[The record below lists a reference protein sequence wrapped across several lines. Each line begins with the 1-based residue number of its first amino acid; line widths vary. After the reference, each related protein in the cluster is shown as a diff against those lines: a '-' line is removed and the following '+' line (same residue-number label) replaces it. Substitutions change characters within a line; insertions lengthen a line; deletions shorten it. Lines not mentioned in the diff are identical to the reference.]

1 MPGGAF
7 YVKQPNAVRRRRRTA
22 LITTSAA
29 VLGVLAGGLLGY
41 GIQDHRAPTPLPP
54 LTGAMPVQPAGAGP
68 APKALP
74 VSQDRNAV
82 YRGDLLKLLVP
93 TPKGAKEENRS
104 WMSLADYAE
113 NFENPAGA
121 FTGLVDH
128 QYQRGAD
135 AEWSDRKST
144 SYFTVRLIQ
153 FRDDAAPWA
162 PQEMIY
168 QANLAS
174 GDSGYGASLDV
185 PGTVDG
191 QVWGSAGPESDPGH
205 VPYYSGHGQARVGNI
220 YVEVWV
226 DGIKPIKASTVLA
239 VMKRQLVRL

>member
-1 MPGGAF
+1 M
-7 YVKQPNAVRRRRRTA
+7 KQPNAVRRRRRTA

-41 GIQDHRAPTPLPP
+41 DIQDHRAPTPLPP

-68 APKALP
+68 VPKALP
-74 VSQDRNAV
+74 LAQDRDAV

-93 TPKGAKEENRS
+93 TPKGDKEENRS

-113 NFENPAGA
+113 DFENPAGA

-135 AEWSDRKST
+135 AEWTDRKS
-144 SYFTVRLIQ
+144 SYFTVHLVQ
-153 FRDDAAPWA
+153 YRDDAAPWT
-162 PQEMIY
+162 PQEMLY

-174 GDSGYGASLDV
+174 GDSHYGASLDV

-191 QVWGSAGPESDPGH
+191 QVWGSAHPQSDPGYE
-205 VPYYSGHGQARVGNI
+205 PIYSGHGQARVGNI

-226 DGIKPIKASTVLA
+226 DASKPVKASAVLA
-239 VMKRQLVRL
+239 LMKKQLVRL